1 MTPAELR
8 RREMADLAGD
18 EEVPKRKRG
27 RPRKVDVAPK
37 PDPVDEDDEDVDLSY
52 RSVHAVRQGV
62 PVRWLSLVFGHTE
75 HQVKRRLRDVRPVD
89 VGAHGNPLYSVIDA
103 APYLVEPKM
112 DLGEFLRGIKDDD
125 LPDDLRLKL
134 WQARKARNR
143 VLEEEGE
150 LWHSSVVIAKFSEVL
165 LSMRE
170 KLQLIPEKIERMS
183 GITPEQYKLIRS
195 VVDAVQEEM
204 HQAIMEMAD
213 KDDMPSVLG
222 DAEEVVL

>member
-1 MTPAELR
+1 MTPEEIRL
-8 RREMADLAGD
+8 REMADLAGD
-18 EEVPKRKRG
+18 EVVVKRKRG
-27 RPRKVDVAPK
+27 RPRKSEALPK
-37 PDPVDEDDEDVDLSY
+37 EEETSGEDEVDLSY
-52 RSVHAVRQGV
+52 RSVYVIRQGV
-62 PVRWLSLVFGHTE
+62 PVRWLAHVFGHTE
-75 HQVKRRLRDVRPVD
+75 HQVKRRIKDVRPVD
-89 VGAHGNPLYSVIDA
+89 VGAHGNPLYAVVDA
-103 APYLVEPKM
+103 APYLVEPKI
-112 DLGEFLRGIKDDD
+112 DVGEFLRNIKDDQ

-204 HQAIMEMAD
+204 HQAIVQMAD
-213 KDDMPSVLG
+213 EDSTTSILG
-222 DAEEVVL
+222 DSDEVVL